1 MQQQQGLNYSEEQRE
16 AAARRHR
23 SLGASLR
30 VNALIDFVTSMAD
43 GTMQPCDALRIAL
56 LTRDGAEIRHWLDDG
71 SLVMIRCAKDAL
83 RIRALVRSEGLTC
96 STYAARLD
104 DAQIDKFQ
112 DRVGLDYEADAIA
125 AFAEDFA
132 RALCIRP
139 RLDACD
145 DDLDLTLDF
154 SGAGV
159 GSASLRLRADG
170 KVSVDGDP
178 NGVYLVGLNVGHLP
192 GGEAR
197 VFVGKM
203 PFVVSA
209 SELRASLGGSS
220 TVHSACRS
228 PFATTAET
236 KKSMT
241 VRSDGRATRA
251 ERAMYTPIHEK
262 FATRCWRYST

>member
-1 MQQQQGLNYSEEQRE
+1 MSD
-16 AAARRHR
+16 AA
-23 SLGASLR
+23 
-30 VNALIDFVTSMAD
+30 
-43 GTMQPCDALRIAL
+43 MQPCDALRIAL

-71 SLVMIRCAKDAL
+71 SLVMVRCAKDAL

-139 RLDACD
+139 RLSACD
-145 DDLDLTLDF
+145 DDLDVTLDF

-170 KVSVDGDP
+170 TVSV
-178 NGVYLVGLNVGHLP
+178 GLLDDLAAHFAPAKVEAPAAP
-192 GGEAR
+192 GLSQKRTAR
-197 VFVGKM
+197 AFQPSKKR
-203 PFVVSA
+203 
-209 SELRASLGGSS
+209 RA
-220 TVHSACRS
+220 
-228 PFATTAET
+228 
-236 KKSMT
+236 
-241 VRSDGRATRA
+241 
-251 ERAMYTPIHEK
+251 
-262 FATRCWRYST
+262 